1 MSVSRFRDFRPID
14 YDAPPKNTTLA
25 RGRDSPV
32 FRFPDKG
39 ETWLFPRRNA
49 FAAFSVARRSL
60 TPSVRSSTIMAAI
73 SCNALGAVGVVASAR
88 APVASRGAVAA
99 LPVRTQAKSV
109 GFGSEAQRRGLAM
122 NAARGRSTRG
132 ARGFEVVAQAISEV
146 RTAKRA
152 IHRFPRTRTRSD
164 DRDAPRDATPGASH
178 AWLSSR
184 QNPEPRENIATR
196 RVAGSGGLG
205 AARPSRE
212 TRAGVGAGGRVAC
225 FATRA
230 SLRGDAARSR
240 RAPSPRARAR
250 ASAKSSPKRRARAT
264 PKRLSTFFSRLR
276 TPSAGD

>member
-1 MSVSRFRDFRPID
+1 
-14 YDAPPKNTTLA
+14 
-25 RGRDSPV
+25 
-32 FRFPDKG
+32 
-39 ETWLFPRRNA
+39 
-49 FAAFSVARRSL
+49 
-60 TPSVRSSTIMAAI
+60 MAAI

-205 AARPSRE
+205 AARPRRE
-212 TRAGVGAGGRVAC
+212 TRAGVGSSARVARVT
-225 FATRA
+225 TRP
-230 SLRGDAARSR
+230 SRTRRRRRSR
-240 RAPSPRARAR
+240 VAPRRRARPRARVR
-250 ASAKSSPKRRARAT
+250 EIKP
-264 PKRLSTFFSRLR
+264 
-276 TPSAGD
+276 

>member
-1 MSVSRFRDFRPID
+1 
-14 YDAPPKNTTLA
+14 
-25 RGRDSPV
+25 
-32 FRFPDKG
+32 
-39 ETWLFPRRNA
+39 
-49 FAAFSVARRSL
+49 
-60 TPSVRSSTIMAAI
+60 MAAI

-205 AARPSRE
+205 AARPRRE
-212 TRAGVGAGGRVAC
+212 TRAGVGSSARFARVT
-225 FATRA
+225 TRPSRTRRRPDVA
-230 SLRGDAARSR
+230 SRPVAA
-240 RAPSPRARAR
+240 RARAR
-250 ASAKSSPKRRARAT
+250 ASAKSSPKRVRRFGDSKLY
-264 PKRLSTFFSRLR
+264 PLFSAQSADLVAHPH
-276 TPSAGD
+276 TSLPS

>member
-1 MSVSRFRDFRPID
+1 M
-14 YDAPPKNTTLA
+14 
-25 RGRDSPV
+25 
-32 FRFPDKG
+32 
-39 ETWLFPRRNA
+39 
-49 FAAFSVARRSL
+49 AFSATERFCRILRRASRSL

-73 SCNALGAVGVVASAR
+73 SCNALCAVGVAASAR

-99 LPVRTQAKSV
+99 MPVRTQAKSV

-146 RTAKRA
+146 RTHEHTFRPPS
-152 IHRFPRTRTRSD
+152 RSRTRSAN
-164 DRDAPRDATPGASH
+164 RDAPRDASPGARH
-178 AWLSSR
+178 ASLSRR
-184 QNPEPRENIATR
+184 QNPEPRDEKRCATR
-196 RVAGSGGLG
+196 RGAGPGGLG

-276 TPSAGD
+276 ALRARATD

>member
-1 MSVSRFRDFRPID
+1 
-14 YDAPPKNTTLA
+14 
-25 RGRDSPV
+25 
-32 FRFPDKG
+32 
-39 ETWLFPRRNA
+39 
-49 FAAFSVARRSL
+49 
-60 TPSVRSSTIMAAI
+60 MAAI

-205 AARPSRE
+205 AARPRRE
-212 TRAGVGAGGRVAC
+212 TRAGVGSSARVARVT
-225 FATRA
+225 TRP
-230 SLRGDAARSR
+230 SLRGDAADVASR
-240 RAPSPRARAR
+240 PVAARARAR
-250 ASAKSSPKRRARAT
+250 ASAKSSPKRVRRFGDSKLYPLCSAQSADLVAHPHT
-264 PKRLSTFFSRLR
+264 SL
-276 TPSAGD
+276 PS

>member
-1 MSVSRFRDFRPID
+1 
-14 YDAPPKNTTLA
+14 
-25 RGRDSPV
+25 
-32 FRFPDKG
+32 
-39 ETWLFPRRNA
+39 
-49 FAAFSVARRSL
+49 
-60 TPSVRSSTIMAAI
+60 MAAI

-205 AARPSRE
+205 AARPRRE
-212 TRAGVGAGGRVAC
+212 TRAGVGSSARFARVTTRPSRTRRRRRRRVAP
-225 FATRA
+225 R
-230 SLRGDAARSR
+230 R
-240 RAPSPRARAR
+240 RARPRARVR
-250 ASAKSSPKRRARAT
+250 EIKP
-264 PKRLSTFFSRLR
+264 
-276 TPSAGD
+276 

>member
-1 MSVSRFRDFRPID
+1 
-14 YDAPPKNTTLA
+14 
-25 RGRDSPV
+25 
-32 FRFPDKG
+32 
-39 ETWLFPRRNA
+39 
-49 FAAFSVARRSL
+49 
-60 TPSVRSSTIMAAI
+60 MAAI

-99 LPVRTQAKSV
+99 MPVRTQAKSV

-205 AARPSRE
+205 AARPRRE
-212 TRAGVGAGGRVAC
+212 GRARRDARTDARPRRDDDRE
-225 FATRA
+225 AR
-230 SLRGDAARSR
+230 AARHRTR
-240 RAPSPRARAR
+240 RE
-250 ASAKSSPKRRARAT
+250 RRARAPVACVPSSAT
-264 PKRLSTFFSRLR
+264 AASGERRSSRVDSKIIAVVAGEGTSSWNERSVSTARSLFLSFLRERSRSSSRSRSRPL
-276 TPSAGD
+276 SS

>member
-1 MSVSRFRDFRPID
+1 
-14 YDAPPKNTTLA
+14 
-25 RGRDSPV
+25 
-32 FRFPDKG
+32 
-39 ETWLFPRRNA
+39 
-49 FAAFSVARRSL
+49 
-60 TPSVRSSTIMAAI
+60 MAAI

-184 QNPEPRENIATR
+184 QNPEPRETSRRDVSPVPAVSARRDRDARRARVSGRAHESHASRRAPRPAAT
-196 RVAGSGGLG
+196 
-205 AARPSRE
+205 PP
-212 TRAGVGAGGRVAC
+212 T
-225 FATRA
+225 
-230 SLRGDAARSR
+230 SR
-240 RAPSPRARAR
+240 RAPSPRAPARAR
-250 ASAKSSPKRRARAT
+250 HP
-264 PKRLSTFFSRLR
+264 
-276 TPSAGD
+276 

>member
-1 MSVSRFRDFRPID
+1 
-14 YDAPPKNTTLA
+14 
-25 RGRDSPV
+25 
-32 FRFPDKG
+32 
-39 ETWLFPRRNA
+39 
-49 FAAFSVARRSL
+49 
-60 TPSVRSSTIMAAI
+60 MAAI

-122 NAARGRSTRG
+122 NAARGHSTRG

-205 AARPSRE
+205 AARPRRE
-212 TRAGVGAGGRVAC
+212 TRAGVGSSARVARVT
-225 FATRA
+225 TRPSRTRRRRRRRVA
-230 SLRGDAARSR
+230 PRR
-240 RAPSPRARAR
+240 RAPPARARPRNQALSVCDGLATRNFIHFFRARAQ
-250 ASAKSSPKRRARAT
+250 SADLLAHPHLLFTS
-264 PKRLSTFFSRLR
+264 
-276 TPSAGD
+276 

>member
-1 MSVSRFRDFRPID
+1 
-14 YDAPPKNTTLA
+14 
-25 RGRDSPV
+25 
-32 FRFPDKG
+32 
-39 ETWLFPRRNA
+39 
-49 FAAFSVARRSL
+49 
-60 TPSVRSSTIMAAI
+60 MAAI

-205 AARPSRE
+205 AARPRRE
-212 TRAGVGAGGRVAC
+212 TRAGVGSSARVARVT
-225 FATRA
+225 TRP
-230 SLRGDAARSR
+230 SLRGDVARSR
-240 RAPSPRARAR
+240 RAPSPRAPARARPRNQALSVCDGLATRNFIHFFRAR
-250 ASAKSSPKRRARAT
+250 AQSADLLAHPHLLFTS
-264 PKRLSTFFSRLR
+264 
-276 TPSAGD
+276 